1 MQKNKTQHIVVS
13 HVLSKELV
21 MELSRTTSRSTFLQS
36 LSRLLQQQFDFDR
49 LCINLYDP
57 NSEMLSYF
65 SAAEGTM
72 VNSLSPV
79 RKAEKS
85 TVAGHVIATRKPVV
99 ITDIAQHFPESTLHP
114 MAEAGL
120 TTTMAF
126 PLVLNDEILGT
137 LHCSFVHKP
146 DNLYAIMEL
155 FLELCPYVAVCL
167 GALLGLEHLEQGGTV
182 PPLHA
187 SCPLPEAHETFIFES
202 PKMRRFM
209 SMVNKIARL
218 DMPVLLLGETGTGKT
233 HLARYI
239 HATGKRSK
247 QNFVRVNCPALS
259 TSLFESEIF
268 GHAKG
273 AFTGASTKRVGRIEL
288 AHDGTLF
295 LDEIAEL
302 SQEMQSKL
310 LHVLDEQCFERV
322 GESVSLSVDVRLVTA
337 TNVDIQQAMAQ
348 GKLRRD
354 FYYRLSACT
363 LELPPLRDRPEDIPV
378 MAGFF
383 INQLCAQHGLP
394 KPAMI
399 TKLTDCLQDHSWP
412 GNIRELRNALSK
424 ILLRNCIAGE
434 LTTEDIRDILRK
446 EGDGIQKLES
456 LAPTNGEA
464 ACENDSSRMPQQP
477 ARSASN
483 GPGRLEDLERQHIL
497 ETLRRTHGVISG
509 PKGAAALLGLPRST
523 LQHRM
528 RKLGID
534 GKRRYSDA
542 TMPYGWGTAK

>member
-1 MQKNKTQHIVVS
+1 MQKNKTQRIVVS
-13 HVLSKELV
+13 HILSKELV
-21 MELSRTTSRSTFLQS
+21 MELSRATSRSTFFQS
-36 LSRLLQQQFDFDR
+36 LSRLLQQQFNFDR

-79 RKAEKS
+79 RKAEQN

-99 ITDIAQHFPESTLHP
+99 ITDIAQHFAESVLHP

-126 PLVLNDEILGT
+126 PLILNDEIVGT
-137 LHCSFVHKP
+137 LHCSFVRKP
-146 DNLYAIMEL
+146 DNLYGIMEL
-155 FLELCPYVAVCL
+155 FLELSPYVAVCL
-167 GALLGLEHLEQGGTV
+167 GALLALEHLDQGGA
-182 PPLHA
+182 PSPLQL
-187 SCPLPEAHETFIFES
+187 SCALPEANETFIFES

-209 SMVNKIARL
+209 AMVNKVARL
-218 DMPVLLLGETGTGKT
+218 DIPVLLLGETGTGKT

-239 HATGKRSK
+239 HTVGKRAK

-259 TSLFESEIF
+259 TSLFESEVF

-273 AFTGASTKRVGRIEL
+273 AFTGASTKRIGRIEL

-322 GESVSLSVDVRLVTA
+322 GESVSLSVDARLMTA
-337 TNVDIQQAMAQ
+337 TNVNVQQAMAH

-363 LELPPLRDRPEDIPV
+363 LELPPLRERPEDIPV
-378 MAGFF
+378 LAGFF
-383 INQLCAQHGLP
+383 INQLCVQHGLP
-394 KPAMI
+394 KPGM
-399 TKLTDCLQDHSWP
+399 TMEMTNCLLDHHWP
-412 GNIRELRNALSK
+412 GNIRELRNVLSK
-424 ILLRNCIAGE
+424 ILLQNCISGE
-434 LTTEDIRDILRK
+434 LTTEDIREVLNK
-446 EGDGIQKLES
+446 EGGDIQKLES
-456 LAPTNGEA
+456 LQPASREA
-464 ACENDSSRMPQQP
+464 ASGNDSPRTAPEPPSSGPESP
-477 ARSASN
+477 A
-483 GPGRLEDLERQHIL
+483 RLEDLERQHIL
-497 ETLRRTHGVISG
+497 ETLRRTRGVVSG

-528 RKLGID
+528 RKLRVD
-534 GKRRYSDA
+534 GKKDVS
-542 TMPYGWGTAK
+542 

>member
-1 MQKNKTQHIVVS
+1 MQKSKTQRLVVS
-13 HVLSKELV
+13 HILSKELV
-21 MELSRTTSRSTFLQS
+21 MELSRATSRSTFFQS
-36 LSRLLQQQFDFDR
+36 LSRLLQQQFAFDR

-65 SAAEGTM
+65 SAAEGT
-72 VNSLSPV
+72 VVSSLSPV
-79 RKAEKS
+79 RKAEQN

-99 ITDIAQHFPESTLHP
+99 ITDIAQHFAESVLHP

-126 PLVLNDEILGT
+126 PLILNDEIVGT
-137 LHCSFVHKP
+137 LHCSFVRKP
-146 DNLYAIMEL
+146 DNLYGIMEL
-155 FLELCPYVAVCL
+155 FLELSPYVAVCL
-167 GALLGLEHLEQGGTV
+167 GALLALEHLEQGGA
-182 PPLHA
+182 PSSLQL
-187 SCPLPEAHETFIFES
+187 SCALPEANETFIFES

-209 SMVNKIARL
+209 AMVNKVARL
-218 DMPVLLLGETGTGKT
+218 DIPVLLLGETGTGKT

-239 HATGKRSK
+239 HAVGKRAT

-273 AFTGASTKRVGRIEL
+273 AFTGASTKRIGRIEL

-322 GESVSLSVDVRLVTA
+322 GESVSLSVDARLVTA
-337 TNVDIQQAMAQ
+337 TNVDVQQAMAQ

-363 LELPPLRDRPEDIPV
+363 LELPPLRERPEDIPV
-378 MAGFF
+378 LANFF
-383 INQLCAQHGLP
+383 INQLCPQHGLP
-394 KPAMI
+394 KPR
-399 TKLTDCLQDHSWP
+399 LTPEMTNRLLDHHWP
-412 GNIRELRNALSK
+412 GNIRELRNVLSK
-424 ILLRNCIAGE
+424 ILLKNCISGE
-434 LTTEDIRDILRK
+434 LTTDDIREVLNK
-446 EGDGIQKLES
+446 EGDDIQKLES
-456 LAPTNGEA
+456 LQPAPGEA
-464 ACENDSSRMPQQP
+464 AFEHDSARTTSKP
-477 ARSASN
+477 ARSTSD
-483 GPGRLEDLERQHIL
+483 GPARLEDLERQHIL
-497 ETLRRTHGVISG
+497 ETLRRTRGVVSG

-534 GKRRYSDA
+534 WKKEA
-542 TMPYGWGTAK
+542 W

>member
-1 MQKNKTQHIVVS
+1 MQKSKTQRLVVS
-13 HVLSKELV
+13 HILSKELV
-21 MELSRTTSRSTFLQS
+21 MELSRATSRSTFFQS
-36 LSRLLQQQFDFDR
+36 LSRLLQQQFAFDR

-65 SAAEGTM
+65 SAAEGT
-72 VNSLSPV
+72 VVSSLSPV
-79 RKAEKS
+79 RKAEQN

-99 ITDIAQHFPESTLHP
+99 ITDIAQHFAESVLHP

-126 PLVLNDEILGT
+126 PLILNDEIVGT
-137 LHCSFVHKP
+137 LHCSFVRKP
-146 DNLYAIMEL
+146 DNLYGIMEL
-155 FLELCPYVAVCL
+155 FLELSPYVAVCL
-167 GALLGLEHLEQGGTV
+167 GALLALEHLEQGGA
-182 PPLHA
+182 PSSLQL
-187 SCPLPEAHETFIFES
+187 SCALPEANETFIFES

-209 SMVNKIARL
+209 AMVNKVARL
-218 DMPVLLLGETGTGKT
+218 DIPVLLLGETGTGKT

-239 HATGKRSK
+239 HAVGKRAT

-273 AFTGASTKRVGRIEL
+273 AFTGASTKRIGRIEL

-322 GESVSLSVDVRLVTA
+322 GESVSLSVDARLVTA
-337 TNVDIQQAMAQ
+337 TNVDVQQAMAQ

-363 LELPPLRDRPEDIPV
+363 LELPPLRERPEDIPV
-378 MAGFF
+378 LANFF
-383 INQLCAQHGLP
+383 INQLCPQHGLP
-394 KPAMI
+394 KPR
-399 TKLTDCLQDHSWP
+399 LTSEMTNRLLDHHWP
-412 GNIRELRNALSK
+412 GNIRELRNVLSK
-424 ILLRNCIAGE
+424 ILLKNCISGE
-434 LTTEDIRDILRK
+434 LTTDDIREVLNK
-446 EGDGIQKLES
+446 EGDDIQKLES
-456 LAPTNGEA
+456 LQPAPGEA
-464 ACENDSSRMPQQP
+464 AFEHDSARTTSKP
-477 ARSASN
+477 ARSTSD
-483 GPGRLEDLERQHIL
+483 GPPRLEDLERQHIL
-497 ETLRRTHGVISG
+497 ETLRRTRGVVSG

-534 GKRRYSDA
+534 WKKEA
-542 TMPYGWGTAK
+542 W

>member
-1 MQKNKTQHIVVS
+1 MQKGKTQRLVVS

-21 MELSRTTSRSTFLQS
+21 MELSRTTSRSTFFQS
-36 LSRLLQQQFDFDR
+36 LSRLLQQQFNFDR

-79 RKAEKS
+79 RKAEKN

-99 ITDIAQHFPESTLHP
+99 ITDIAQHFAESVLHP

-120 TTTMAF
+120 STTMAF
-126 PLVLNDEILGT
+126 PLVLNDDILGT
-137 LHCSFVHKP
+137 LHCSFVRKP

-155 FLELCPYVAVCL
+155 FLELSPYVAVCL
-167 GALLGLEHLEQGGTV
+167 GALLALEHLEQGGA
-182 PPLHA
+182 PSSLQL
-187 SCPLPEAHETFIFES
+187 SCALPEANETFIFES

-209 SMVNKIARL
+209 AMVNKVAQL
-218 DMPVLLLGETGTGKT
+218 DIPILLLGETGTGKT
-233 HLARYI
+233 HLARHI
-239 HATGKRSK
+239 HAVGKRAT

-273 AFTGASTKRVGRIEL
+273 AFTGASTKRIGRIEL

-322 GESVSLSVDVRLVTA
+322 GESISLAVDARLVTA
-337 TNVDIQQAMAQ
+337 TNVDAKQAMAQ

-363 LELPPLRDRPEDIPV
+363 LELPPLRERPEDVPV
-378 MAGFF
+378 LSNFF

-394 KPAMI
+394 KPDGI
-399 TKLTDCLQDHSWP
+399 TKMTDCLLDHHWP
-412 GNIRELRNALSK
+412 GNIRELRNVLSK
-424 ILLRNCIAGE
+424 ILLKNCISGE
-434 LTTEDIRDILRK
+434 LTTDDIREVLNK
-446 EGDGIQKLES
+446 EGDDIQKLES
-456 LAPTNGEA
+456 LQPASGEA
-464 ACENDSSRMPQQP
+464 VFGNDSPRP
-477 ARSASN
+477 APKPVRSVPDGSS
-483 GPGRLEDLERQHIL
+483 RLEDLERQHIL
-497 ETLRRTHGVISG
+497 DTLHRTRGVVSG
-509 PKGAAALLGLPRST
+509 SKGAAALLGLPRST

-534 GKRRYSDA
+534 WSRGKR
-542 TMPYGWGTAK
+542 

>member
-1 MQKNKTQHIVVS
+1 MQKNKAQRIVVS

-21 MELSRTTSRSTFLQS
+21 MELSRATSRGTFFQS
-36 LSRLLQQQFDFDR
+36 LSRLLQQQFNFDR

-72 VNSLSPV
+72 VSSLSPV

-99 ITDIAQHFPESTLHP
+99 ITDIAQHFAESTLHP

-126 PLVLNDEILGT
+126 PLILNNEIIGT
-137 LHCSFVHKP
+137 LHCSFVRKP
-146 DNLYAIMEL
+146 DNLYGIMEL
-155 FLELCPYVAVCL
+155 FLELSPYVAVCM
-167 GALLGLEHLEQGGTV
+167 GALLALEHLEQGGPST
-182 PPLHA
+182 LQM
-187 SCPLPEAHETFIFES
+187 SCALPEANETFIFES

-209 SMVNKIARL
+209 TMVNQIARL

-239 HATGKRSK
+239 HATGKRAK

-273 AFTGASTKRVGRIEL
+273 AFTGASTKRIGRIEL
-288 AHDGTLF
+288 AHEGTLF

-322 GESVSLSVDVRLVTA
+322 GESVSLSVDARLVTA
-337 TNVDIQQAMAQ
+337 TNVDVQQAMAQ

-354 FYYRLSACT
+354 FFYRLSACT

-378 MAGFF
+378 IAGFF

-399 TKLTDCLQDHSWP
+399 TKLTNCLLDHSWP
-412 GNIRELRNALSK
+412 GNIRELRNTLSK
-424 ILLRNCIAGE
+424 ILIRNCIAGE
-434 LTTEDIRDILRK
+434 LTTEDIRDILSK

-456 LAPTNGEA
+456 LEPTNGEA
-464 ACENDSSRMPQQP
+464 ACENDSPWTPQQP
-477 ARSASN
+477 ARPASN

-497 ETLRRTHGVISG
+497 ETLRRTRGVVSG

-534 GKRRYSDA
+534 GK
-542 TMPYGWGTAK
+542 KEIQ

>member
-1 MQKNKTQHIVVS
+1 MQKNKTQRIVVS

-21 MELSRTTSRSTFLQS
+21 MELSRATSRSTFFQS
-36 LSRLLQQQFDFDR
+36 LSRLLQQQFAFDR

-65 SAAEGTM
+65 SAAEGT
-72 VNSLSPV
+72 VVSSLSPV
-79 RKAEKS
+79 RKAEQN

-99 ITDIAQHFPESTLHP
+99 ITDIAQHFAESVLHP

-126 PLVLNDEILGT
+126 PLILNDNIFGT
-137 LHCSFVHKP
+137 LHCSFVNKP

-167 GALLGLEHLEQGGTV
+167 GSLLALEHLEQGDMPST
-182 PPLHA
+182 LHL
-187 SCPLPEAHETFIFES
+187 SCPLPETSETFIFES

-209 SMVNKIARL
+209 SMVNKIAQL
-218 DMPVLLLGETGTGKT
+218 DIPVLLLGETGTGKT
-233 HLARYI
+233 HLARFI
-239 HATGKRSK
+239 HAAGKRTK

-273 AFTGASTKRVGRIEL
+273 AFTGASTKRTGRIEL

-322 GESVSLSVDVRLVTA
+322 GESVSLSVDARLVTA
-337 TNVDIQQAMAQ
+337 TNVDVQQAMAQ

-363 LELPPLRDRPEDIPV
+363 LELPPLRERPEDIPV
-378 MAGFF
+378 LANFF

-394 KPAMI
+394 KPRLT
-399 TKLTDCLQDHSWP
+399 TKMTDCFLDHDWP
-412 GNIRELRNALSK
+412 GNIRELRNTLSK

-434 LTTEDIRDILRK
+434 LTTEDIREILHE
-446 EGDGIQKLES
+446 EGDGIQRLKS
-456 LAPTNGEA
+456 LQPSPAGDAVSGSDSPRTAPGHA
-464 ACENDSSRMPQQP
+464 HSAPDSP
-477 ARSASN
+477 A
-483 GPGRLEDLERQHIL
+483 RLEDLERQHIL
-497 ETLRRTHGVISG
+497 ETLRRTRGVISG
-509 PKGAAALLGLPRST
+509 PKGAATLLDLPRST

-534 GKRRYSDA
+534 GKKES
-542 TMPYGWGTAK
+542 W

>member
-1 MQKNKTQHIVVS
+1 MQKSKTQRIVVS

-21 MELSRTTSRSTFLQS
+21 MELSRATSRSAFFQT
-36 LSRLLQQQFDFDR
+36 LSRLLQQQFAFDR

-79 RKAEKS
+79 RKAEQN

-99 ITDIAQHFPESTLHP
+99 ITDIAQHFAESVLHP

-126 PLVLNDEILGT
+126 PLILNDEIVGT
-137 LHCSFVHKP
+137 LHCSFVRKP
-146 DNLYAIMEL
+146 DNLYGIMEL
-155 FLELCPYVAVCL
+155 FLELSPYVAVCL
-167 GALLGLEHLEQGGTV
+167 GALLALEHLEQGGT
-182 PPLHA
+182 PSPLQL
-187 SCPLPEAHETFIFES
+187 SCALPEANETFIFES

-209 SMVNKIARL
+209 AMANKIAQL
-218 DMPVLLLGETGTGKT
+218 DIPVLLLGETGTGKT

-239 HATGKRSK
+239 HAVGKRAK
-247 QNFVRVNCPALS
+247 QNFVRVNCPSLS

-273 AFTGASTKRVGRIEL
+273 AFTGASTKRIGRIEL

-310 LHVLDEQCFERV
+310 LHVLENQCFERV
-322 GESVSLSVDVRLVTA
+322 GESVSMTVDARLVAA
-337 TNVDIQQAMAQ
+337 TNVGIARAIEQ
-348 GKLRRD
+348 GKLRQD

-363 LELPPLRDRPEDIPV
+363 LELPPLREHREDIPIL
-378 MAGFF
+378 ASYF
-383 INQLCAQHGLP
+383 ISQICAQHGLP
-394 KPAMI
+394 KMRQTPEM
-399 TKLTDCLQDHSWP
+399 KNQLLDHDWP
-412 GNIRELRNALSK
+412 GNIRELRNVLSK
-424 ILLRNCIAGE
+424 ILLQNCISGE
-434 LTTEDIRDILRK
+434 LTTEDIREILNK
-446 EGDGIQKLES
+446 EGADVQKLES
-456 LAPTNGEA
+456 LQPTSKEGASGNNSPRTPPESACSAPDG
-464 ACENDSSRMPQQP
+464 P
-477 ARSASN
+477 A
-483 GPGRLEDLERQHIL
+483 RLEDLERQHIL
-497 ETLRRTHGVISG
+497 ETLRRTRGVVSG
-509 PKGAAALLGLPRST
+509 PKGAAAQLGLPRST

-528 RKLGID
+528 RKLGIE
-534 GKRRYSDA
+534 GKREA
-542 TMPYGWGTAK
+542 W